1 MSNLIQRR
9 LANPDLELPES
20 LHPLLRRIYSHRNL
34 KSADELELGLGNL
47 LAPDLFSGLE
57 AATALLLEALQQQ
70 KRILIVS
77 DFDTD
82 GATSCVV
89 AIQALRGFGCTQVD
103 YIVPNRFEYGYGLT
117 PEIVELAK
125 KRQPDLIITVDNGI
139 SSIEGVAAARQ
150 AGIAVLI
157 TDHHLPAEATP
168 AANAIVNPNQHG
180 CDFPSKCIA
189 GVGVIFYVMLA
200 LRAKLRELDWFSEQ
214 GLEQPNLASLLD
226 LVALGT
232 VADVVA
238 LDRNNRILV
247 DAGLKRIRGGKAC
260 AGIAALLEVARRDD
274 RKTTASDLGF
284 SVGPRLNAAGRLDDM
299 STGIECLLTDHPGS
313 AYKLALQLDQLN
325 SDRKQIEAGMRDQ
338 AFKYLNELSIEV
350 EALPAAL
357 CLFDSNWHQGVVGIL
372 ASRVKDKY
380 HRPVIAFAAVSSGNG
395 GVTELKGSARSI
407 KGFHIRDALDAVASR
422 NPGLISKFGGH
433 AMAAGL
439 SLEADRFEEFQQAF
453 QSEAARL
460 LDPDQLQARIFSDG
474 LVEPEYF
481 CLEAAAAL
489 TWAGPWGQEF
499 PEPVFDGKFNIINHR
514 RVGENHLKLT
524 LSPLPA
530 PQQTLDA
537 IAFNVAAGL
546 WPGDDAR
553 EIEIAYKLQINEFR
567 GRQTV
572 QLMVEHI
579 LAYS

>member
-9 LANPDLELPES
+9 IANPDLVLPAS
-20 LHPLLRRIYSHRNL
+20 LHPLLRRIYTHRNL
-34 KSADELELGLGNL
+34 KNADELELGLGNL
-47 LAPDLFSGLE
+47 LAPDSLRGLE
-57 AATALLLEALQQQ
+57 VATALLLAALQQQ
-70 KRILIVS
+70 QRILIVS

-125 KRQPDLIITVDNGI
+125 TRQPDLIITVDNGI

-157 TDHHLPAEATP
+157 TDHHLPAAATP
-168 AANAIVNPNQHG
+168 AANAIVNPNQQG

-214 GLEQPNLASLLD
+214 GLKQPNLASLLD

-247 DAGLKRIRGGKAC
+247 DEGLKRIRAGRAC
-260 AGIAALLEVARRDD
+260 AGIKALLEIARRDA
-274 RKTTASDLGF
+274 RKITASDLGF
-284 SVGPRLNAAGRLDDM
+284 SGGPRLNAAGRLDDM
-299 STGIECLLTDHPGS
+299 STGIECLLADHPGG

-325 SDRKQIEAGMRDQ
+325 TDRKQIEAGMRDQ
-338 AFKYLNELSIEV
+338 AFKYLNDLSIEA

-357 CLFDSNWHQGVVGIL
+357 CLFDSDWHQGVVGIL

-380 HRPVIAFAAVSSGNG
+380 HRPVIAFAAVNDGDG
-395 GVTELKGSARSI
+395 GATELKGSARSI
-407 KGFHIRDALDAVASR
+407 RGFHIRDALDAVASR

-439 SLEADRFEEFQQAF
+439 SLQSDSFEEFQQAF
-453 QSEAARL
+453 QAEAARMI
-460 LDPDQLQARIFSDG
+460 DPELLQARIFSDG
-474 LVEPEYF
+474 LLEPEYF
-481 CLEAAAAL
+481 SLETAAAL

-499 PEPVFDGKFNIINHR
+499 PEPLFDGRFNLINHR

-524 LSPLPA
+524 LSPLTA
-530 PQQTLDA
+530 PQQSLDA
-537 IAFNVAAGL
+537 IAFNVASEK
-546 WPGDDAR
+546 WPGADVS
-553 EIEIAYKLQINEFR
+553 EIEIAYRLQINEFR
-567 GRQTV
+567 GQQTV

-579 LAYS
+579 LAFS

>member
-9 LANPDLELPES
+9 IANPDLVLPAS
-20 LHPLLRRIYSHRNL
+20 LHPLLRRIYTHRNL
-34 KSADELELGLGNL
+34 KNADELELGLGNL
-47 LAPDLFSGLE
+47 LAPDSLRGLE
-57 AATALLLEALQQQ
+57 VATALLLAALQQQ
-70 KRILIVS
+70 QRILIVS

-125 KRQPDLIITVDNGI
+125 TRQPDLIITVDNGI

-157 TDHHLPAEATP
+157 TDHHLPAAATP
-168 AANAIVNPNQHG
+168 AANAIVNPNQQG

-214 GLEQPNLASLLD
+214 GLKQPNLASLLD

-247 DAGLKRIRGGKAC
+247 DEGLKRIRAGRAC
-260 AGIAALLEVARRDD
+260 AGIKALLEIARRDA
-274 RKTTASDLGF
+274 RKITASDLGF
-284 SVGPRLNAAGRLDDM
+284 SGGPRLNAAGRLDDM
-299 STGIECLLTDHPGS
+299 STGIECLLADHPGG

-325 SDRKQIEAGMRDQ
+325 TDRKQIEAGMRDQ
-338 AFKYLNELSIEV
+338 AFKYLNDLSIEA

-357 CLFDSNWHQGVVGIL
+357 CLFDSDWHQGVVGIL

-380 HRPVIAFAAVSSGNG
+380 HRPVIAFAAVNDGDG
-395 GVTELKGSARSI
+395 GATELKGSARSI
-407 KGFHIRDALDAVASR
+407 KGVHIRDALDAVASR

-439 SLEADRFEEFQQAF
+439 SLQSDSFEEFQQAF
-453 QSEAARL
+453 QAEAARMI
-460 LDPDQLQARIFSDG
+460 DPELLQARIFSDG
-474 LVEPEYF
+474 LLEPEYF
-481 CLEAAAAL
+481 SLETAAAL

-499 PEPVFDGKFNIINHR
+499 PEPLFDGRFNLINHR

-524 LSPLPA
+524 LSPLTA
-530 PQQTLDA
+530 PQQSLDA
-537 IAFNVAAGL
+537 IAFNVASEK
-546 WPGDDAR
+546 WPGADVS
-553 EIEIAYKLQINEFR
+553 EIEIAYRLQINEFR
-567 GRQTV
+567 GQQTV

-579 LAYS
+579 LAFS

>member
-9 LANPDLELPES
+9 IANPDLVLPAS
-20 LHPLLRRIYSHRNL
+20 LHPLLRRIYTHRNL
-34 KSADELELGLGNL
+34 KNADELELGLGNL
-47 LAPDLFSGLE
+47 LAPDSLRGLE
-57 AATALLLEALQQQ
+57 VATALLLAALQQQ
-70 KRILIVS
+70 QRILIVS

-89 AIQALRGFGCTQVD
+89 AIQALRGFGCTQVA
-103 YIVPNRFEYGYGLT
+103 YIVPTRFEYGYGLT

-125 KRQPDLIITVDNGI
+125 TRQPDLIITVDNGI

-157 TDHHLPAEATP
+157 TDHHLPAAATP
-168 AANAIVNPNQHG
+168 AANAIVNPNQQG

-214 GLEQPNLASLLD
+214 GLKQPNLASLLD

-247 DAGLKRIRGGKAC
+247 DEGLKRIRAGRAC
-260 AGIAALLEVARRDD
+260 AGIKALLEIARRDA
-274 RKTTASDLGF
+274 RKITASDLGF

-299 STGIECLLTDHPGS
+299 STGIECLLADHPGG

-325 SDRKQIEAGMRDQ
+325 TDRKQIEAGMRDQ
-338 AFKYLNELSIEV
+338 AFKYLNDLSIEA

-357 CLFDSNWHQGVVGIL
+357 CLFDSDWHQGVVGIL

-380 HRPVIAFAAVSSGNG
+380 HRPVIAFAAVNDGDG
-395 GVTELKGSARSI
+395 GATELKGSARSI

-439 SLEADRFEEFQQAF
+439 SLQSDSFEEFQQAF
-453 QSEAARL
+453 QAEAARMI
-460 LDPDQLQARIFSDG
+460 DPELLQARIFSDG
-474 LVEPEYF
+474 LLEPEYF
-481 CLEAAAAL
+481 SLETAAAL

-499 PEPVFDGKFNIINHR
+499 PEPLFDGRFNLINHR

-524 LSPLPA
+524 LSPLTA
-530 PQQTLDA
+530 PQQSLDA
-537 IAFNVAAGL
+537 IAFNVASDK
-546 WPGDDAR
+546 WPGADVS
-553 EIEIAYKLQINEFR
+553 EIEIAYRLQINEFR
-567 GRQTV
+567 GQQTV

-579 LAYS
+579 LAFS

>member
-1 MSNLIQRR
+1 MSIPIQRR
-9 LANPDLELPES
+9 LANPDLALPES

-57 AATALLLEALQQQ
+57 AATALLLAALQQQ
-70 KRILIVS
+70 QHILIIS

-89 AIQALRGFGCTQVD
+89 AIQALRSFGCTKLG

-125 KRQPDLIITVDNGI
+125 QRQPDLIITVDNGI

-168 AANAIVNPNQHG
+168 DANAIVNPNQHG

-200 LRAKLRELDWFSEQ
+200 LRAKLRELDWFSER
-214 GLEQPNLASLLD
+214 GLKPPNLASLLD

-247 DAGLKRIRGGKAC
+247 DEGLKRIRAGRAC
-260 AGIAALLEVARRDD
+260 AGIAALLEVARRDA
-274 RKTTASDLGF
+274 RKITASDLGF

-299 STGIECLLTDHPGS
+299 STGIECLLADHPGS

-338 AFKYLNELSIEV
+338 AFKYLNDLSIEA
-350 EALPAAL
+350 EELPAAL
-357 CLFDSNWHQGVVGIL
+357 CLFDPDWHQGVVGIL

-380 HRPVIAFAAVSSGNG
+380 HRPVIAFAAVSDG
-395 GVTELKGSARSI
+395 
-407 KGFHIRDALDAVASR
+407 DA
-422 NPGLISKFGGH
+422 G
-433 AMAAGL
+433 AG
-439 SLEADRFEEFQQAF
+439 
-453 QSEAARL
+453 
-460 LDPDQLQARIFSDG
+460 
-474 LVEPEYF
+474 
-481 CLEAAAAL
+481 
-489 TWAGPWGQEF
+489 
-499 PEPVFDGKFNIINHR
+499 
-514 RVGENHLKLT
+514 
-524 LSPLPA
+524 
-530 PQQTLDA
+530 
-537 IAFNVAAGL
+537 
-546 WPGDDAR
+546 
-553 EIEIAYKLQINEFR
+553 
-567 GRQTV
+567 
-572 QLMVEHI
+572 
-579 LAYS
+579 